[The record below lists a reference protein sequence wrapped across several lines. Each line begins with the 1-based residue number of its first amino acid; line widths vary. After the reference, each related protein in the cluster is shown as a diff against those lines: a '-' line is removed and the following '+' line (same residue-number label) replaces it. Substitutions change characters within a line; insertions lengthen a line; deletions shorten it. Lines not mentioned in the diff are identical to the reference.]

1 MHSNRETR
9 GRIHHV
15 SADLAVLMWGNLLL
29 LLCDVGAQVTRPS
42 KLYWGGEKAVFEA
55 LGNAKRMRL
64 VDHVGLIGYKADQVS
79 LIGRRGRLAEW
90 AYRGGI

>member
-1 MHSNRETR
+1 MHSITGDTR
-9 GRIHHV
+9 PYPPCLCRPGCAHV
-15 SADLAVLMWGNLLL
+15 GKLWLL
-29 LLCDVGAQVTRPS
+29 LLCDVAAQVTRPS

-79 LIGRRGRLAEW
+79 GLSGRGGRLAWW
-90 AYRGGI
+90 AY